1 MSFISNK
8 HYTKSPLV
16 AIGHQACGRL
26 GDARLAICEA
36 LRLAPKD
43 GTIQAGVGGRF
54 SSLGLYNILQI
65 YIQIVDIDQ

>member
-1 MSFISNK
+1 MSCAQ
-8 HYTKSPLV
+8 HRV

-43 GTIQAGVGGRF
+43 GTIQAGVGGGF
-54 SSLGLYNILQI
+54 PKLQGLYNKLHI
-65 YIQIVDIDQ
+65 YIVDIDQ